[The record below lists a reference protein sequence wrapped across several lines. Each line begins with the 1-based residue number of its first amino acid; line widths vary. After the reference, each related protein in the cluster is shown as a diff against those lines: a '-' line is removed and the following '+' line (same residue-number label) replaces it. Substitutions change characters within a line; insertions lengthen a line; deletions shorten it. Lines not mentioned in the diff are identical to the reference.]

1 MCARLILF
9 TNHDGPRIIK
19 LYKLFF
25 LFYIMGK
32 IQKRETKKK
41 RNFKKISY
49 TILIAF
55 AIVSF
60 WRGVWGLMD
69 VYLFPNNY
77 ILSLSISVLIGL
89 IILYSTKHII
99 GELA

>member
-1 MCARLILF
+1 
-9 TNHDGPRIIK
+9 
-19 LYKLFF
+19 
-25 LFYIMGK
+25 MGK
-32 IQKRETKKK
+32 IQKKETTQK
-41 RNFKKISY
+41 RNLKTISY
-49 TILIAF
+49 TVLIAF

-69 VYLFPNNY
+69 VYLFPNNH

-89 IILYSTKHII
+89 VILYYTKHII

>member
-1 MCARLILF
+1 
-9 TNHDGPRIIK
+9 
-19 LYKLFF
+19 
-25 LFYIMGK
+25 MGK
-32 IQKRETKKK
+32 IQKRETKKQ
-41 RNFKKISY
+41 RGIKKVLY

-69 VYLFPNNY
+69 LYLFPNNE
-77 ILSLSISVLIGL
+77 ILSFSISVLIGL
-89 IILYSTKHII
+89 VILYFTKHII

>member
-1 MCARLILF
+1 
-9 TNHDGPRIIK
+9 
-19 LYKLFF
+19 
-25 LFYIMGK
+25 MGK
-32 IQKRETKKK
+32 IQKKETTQK
-41 RNFKKISY
+41 RNLKTISY
-49 TILIAF
+49 TVLIAF

-69 VYLFPNNY
+69 VYLFPNKH

-89 IILYSTKHII
+89 VILYSTKHII

>member
-1 MCARLILF
+1 
-9 TNHDGPRIIK
+9 
-19 LYKLFF
+19 
-25 LFYIMGK
+25 MGK
-32 IQKRETKKK
+32 IQKKETTQK
-41 RNFKKISY
+41 RNIKTISY
-49 TILIAF
+49 TVLIAF

-69 VYLFPNNY
+69 VYLFPNNH

-89 IILYSTKHII
+89 VILYSTKHII

>member
-1 MCARLILF
+1 
-9 TNHDGPRIIK
+9 
-19 LYKLFF
+19 
-25 LFYIMGK
+25 MGW
-32 IQKRETKKK
+32 IQKKDAKQR
-41 RNFKKISY
+41 RNFKTISY

-69 VYLFPNNY
+69 IYLFPNNPV
-77 ILSLSISVLIGL
+77 LSLSVSVLIGL
-89 IILYSTKHII
+89 VILYSTKHII